1 MEEYRFHAF
10 ESALLYKEN
19 GNDAKV
25 QVKFIPCLVTHF
37 DTPHS
42 VIIDR
47 ETHFQSIFKTVFKLT
62 RIAHLLI
69 IAYHPH
75 ASSLQEVKNHE
86 LELSWFLE
94 RRWINLWGIG
104 QSSSMRLIGPFEL
117 PSRLLSIGTLTCRLF
132 NCKSCHL
139 SVNHEHK
146 PLWAMKRLNMDASV
160 TSL

>member
-1 MEEYRFHAF
+1 MHQLNIDASVTAFERKYHILELEEYKFHAF

-47 ETHFQSIFKTVFKLT
+47 ETHFRSIFKTVFKLT

-69 IAYHPH
+69 IAYHRH

-86 LELSWFLE
+86 LELS
-94 RRWINLWGIG
+94 
-104 QSSSMRLIGPFEL
+104 
-117 PSRLLSIGTLTCRLF
+117 
-132 NCKSCHL
+132 
-139 SVNHEHK
+139 
-146 PLWAMKRLNMDASV
+146 
-160 TSL
+160 

>member
-19 GNDAKV
+19 GNDVKV

-37 DTPHS
+37 ETPHS

-47 ETHFQSIFKTVFKLT
+47 ETHFQRILKRVFKLT

-69 IAYHPH
+69 IAYHRH
-75 ASSLQEVKNHE
+75 ASSLQEVKNLE

-94 RRWINLWGIG
+94 RRSINLWGNG
-104 QSSSMRLIGPFEL
+104 QSSSMRLFGPFEL
-117 PSRLLSIGTLTCRLF
+117 PSRLLSIGTLTCGLF

-146 PLWAMKRLNMDASV
+146 PLWAMTRLNMDASV